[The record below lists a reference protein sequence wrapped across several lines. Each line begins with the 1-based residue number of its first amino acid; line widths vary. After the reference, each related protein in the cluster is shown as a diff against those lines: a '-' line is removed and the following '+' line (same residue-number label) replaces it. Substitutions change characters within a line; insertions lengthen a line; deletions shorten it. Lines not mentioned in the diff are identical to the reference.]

1 MAENSCKF
9 NSLCVN
15 SIWVRLIKAGSF
27 RGVTTSAYNV
37 IIPDAERRKAAC
49 ERKRGANPISIPLA
63 RAPAPNSRGCHAARK
78 NPDMSNCWHPRWGCG
93 ALLVHT
99 HRADPAG
106 CGRTSARRRH
116 ERDVF
121 PAPRRSLSLSFA
133 PLCVS
138 IYKCVRCRCGMD
150 ETTKVQRTPWRI
162 D

>member
-1 MAENSCKF
+1 M
-9 NSLCVN
+9 
-15 SIWVRLIKAGSF
+15 RLIKAGSF

-99 HRADPAG
+99 HTGLTQRAVD
-106 CGRTSARRRH
+106 GRVHAVDTRGMCSLHPVA
-116 ERDVF
+116 
-121 PAPRRSLSLSFA
+121 LSLSFA

-150 ETTKVQRTPWRI
+150 ETTKVQRTP
-162 D
+162 